1 MRVERVSAR
10 PPNNWK
16 KRLKNR
22 NPRVLSHA
30 TRTRDPA
37 MRISRNGSL
46 FAFPSPFCALMTDG
60 LKS

>member
-22 NPRVLSHA
+22 NPRILSHA
-30 TRTRDPA
+30 TRTRDLRCVFRVMGVFLHFHHHSA
-37 MRISRNGSL
+37 R
-46 FAFPSPFCALMTDG
+46 
-60 LKS
+60 